1 MATALDTARL
11 LIQLAYSANDPEDSD
26 CLCPMRLQK
35 LLYYVQGWSLALRGR
50 PMFAEH
56 IEAWKFGP
64 VVPEIYQRFKPFG
77 IEIIKPEEAGEP
89 ENLTP
94 TDRRFTES
102 IWSEYKAYSATKLRE
117 MSHRET
123 PWKDAR
129 HGLPPESRSSEVISN
144 EALHS
149 FFSQQA
155 AAVPSRLLDGIG
167 PQEMWK
173 SFEEMQMGAGRPLRE
188 VVASLRPETA
198 ARLAGTSNDIKV

>member
-1 MATALDTARL
+1 MATAVDTARL

-50 PMFAEH
+50 PMFAEP

-77 IEIIKPEEAGEP
+77 FGIIKPEEAGEP
-89 ENLTP
+89 QNLTP
-94 TDRRFTES
+94 ADRTFIES

-117 MSHRET
+117 MTHRET

-129 HGLPPESRSSEVISN
+129 RGLAPESRSSEVISN
-144 EALHS
+144 DALRS
-149 FFSQQA
+149 FFSQRA
-155 AAVPSRLLDGIG
+155 AAAPSRSLDGIE

-173 SFEEMQMGAGRPLRE
+173 SFEEMQNGGGRPLRE
-188 VVASLRPETA
+188 IMAGLRTA
-198 ARLAGTSNDIKV
+198 NTLSGDKS